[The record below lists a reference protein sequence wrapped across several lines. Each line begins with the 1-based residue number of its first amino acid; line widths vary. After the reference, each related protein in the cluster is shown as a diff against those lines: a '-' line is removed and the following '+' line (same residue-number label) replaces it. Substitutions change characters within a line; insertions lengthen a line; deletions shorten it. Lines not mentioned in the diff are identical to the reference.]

1 MNIGYKLKKLMGLAA
16 LAGGC
21 ITEGRAQQE
30 LLSRKLQP
38 DTALLTGKLANGL
51 TYYIRH
57 NALPEKKV
65 ELRLVVKAGSVLETE
80 AQQGLAHFMEHMEF
94 NGLKHFPKNKLV
106 DYLEK
111 IGVGFGSDLNANT
124 TSDRTYYILPIPTDN
139 PTNLPNGLQILQDWI
154 QGATLSTEEIN
165 AERGVILEELK
176 MRDRNAS
183 TRMMNQYLPHVLN
196 NSRYA
201 NRLPGGKDAVVAY
214 GNPEEIRK
222 FYHTWYRP
230 ELMAVI
236 LVGDISKEKGL
247 QMVHQYFDALK
258 NPAQAPPVTYY
269 PVAPYTSTQGQI
281 VTDKEA
287 TGYSVAV
294 AFPATTKDTTHTL
307 GDARNEFIEQIFAT
321 VVNKRFAQ
329 MTQKPS
335 PAFSGASLDL
345 SGTVSGFTLFQRNTE
360 LNIVPNKD
368 INMAIDSAVYVLLQI
383 KKYGFTNR
391 EIQPV
396 KALFLSQL
404 ENAWQERN
412 TTYSANIAEACAT
425 AFMGGETMISMDSY
439 YQYAQELLPG
449 ITADDINACAQKLIQ
464 TDAHFYA
471 LAMGP
476 DTGSLALPDSVQLV
490 TAIHRAFQQQPQP
503 AQAYTLPETLIEHL
517 PAAGTIVATRQ
528 DSLLH
533 TTTFTLSNGIRVT
546 VKPTDFKNDQ
556 VMLTAIKPGG
566 SDALPVA
573 QKANAEFLLNAVG
586 TMGFGAFTPTQ
597 LGDFLAGS
605 NVTLNPSLGKVS
617 VGLNGSS
624 NVSSLATL
632 VQLAWL
638 GIMQPRKDAALLAG
652 FKDVTLQ
659 SLPNQYKDPGNL
671 FSDTITKVYYH
682 NSPLA
687 PITFA
692 TEAQVNALN
701 ADTLVQLYHRLFG
714 GADGYHFIF
723 TGNIN
728 IDSLKPLLC
737 TYLASIPAKGETRH
751 FSDNGLRPITGR
763 HSLHF
768 YAGENDKS
776 TILDFHYGQLPYSG
790 KNLLLGDMVS
800 RILTIRIMEKLREQ
814 SGLIYSGGVSSNVT
828 QFPYPQYSLVTQLP
842 CDPRNVTKIM
852 TQYNALVQALIANG
866 PSETDIKKV
875 KKAMQAAHQEN
886 IKTNDYWESLISK
899 SYIYGEDAR
908 WWLSYPQQ
916 VENITRE
923 DIRKAARLLLTGN
936 RFTAVSYPARPEK
949 SDTTH
954 R

>member
-1 MNIGYKLKKLMGLAA
+1 MIIGYKLKKLMGFAA

-21 ITEGRAQQE
+21 ITQGQAQQQ
-30 LLSRKLQP
+30 LLNRQLQP

-65 ELRLVVKAGSVLETE
+65 ELRLVVKAGSVLETDQ
-80 AQQGLAHFMEHMEF
+80 QQGLAHFMEHMEF
-94 NGLKHFPKNKLV
+94 NGLQHFPKNKLV

-124 TSDRTYYILPIPTDN
+124 SSDRTYYILPIPTDN
-139 PTNLPNGLQILQDWI
+139 AANLPNGLQILQDWM
-154 QGATLSTEEIN
+154 QGATLSTAEIN

-201 NRLPGGKDAVVAY
+201 YRLPGGKDSIVAY

-222 FYHTWYRP
+222 FYQTWYRP

-247 QMVHQYFDALK
+247 QMVHQYFDGIK
-258 NPAQAPPVTYY
+258 NPASATPMTYY
-269 PVAPYTSTQGQI
+269 PVAPYTSTKGQV

-294 AFPATTKDTTHTL
+294 AFPATLKDTTKTV
-307 GDARNEFIEQIFAT
+307 GDARKEFIEQIFTT

-335 PAFSGASLDL
+335 PAFSGASLDVT
-345 SGTVSGFTLFQRNTE
+345 GTVGAFALRQRNME

-368 INMAIDSAVYVLLQI
+368 VTTAIDSAVYVLLQI

-396 KALFLSQL
+396 KAMMLSQL

-412 TTYSANIAEACAT
+412 TTYSASIAEACAT
-425 AFMGGETMISMDSY
+425 AFMGGETIISIDSY
-439 YQYAQELLPG
+439 FDYAKELLPG
-449 ITADDINACAQKLIQ
+449 ITAEDINAYAQNHIQ

-476 DTGSLALPDSVQLV
+476 DTGSVALPDSVQLV
-490 TAIHRAFQQQPQP
+490 TTIRSALQQNPQP
-503 AQAYTLPETLIEHL
+503 AQAYTLPESLIEKL
-517 PAAGTIVATRQ
+517 PGAGTIVATQQ

-556 VMLTAIKPGG
+556 IMLTGIKPGG
-566 SDALPVA
+566 SDALPVQ
-573 QKANAEFLLNAVG
+573 QKANAEFLLNGVG
-586 TMGFGAFTPTQ
+586 VMGFGAFSPTQ

-605 NVTLNPSLGKVS
+605 SVGLNPSLGRVS
-617 VGLNGSS
+617 VGLNGMS
-624 NVSSLATL
+624 NVGSLEKL
-632 VQLAWL
+632 LQLAYL
-638 GIMQPRKDAALLAG
+638 GIMQPRKDTALLAG

-659 SLPNQYKDPGNL
+659 SLPNMYKDPGSL
-671 FSDTITKVYYH
+671 FSDTITKIYYH

-687 PITFA
+687 PMTFA
-692 TEAQVNALN
+692 TEAQVNALQ
-701 ADTLVQLYHRLFG
+701 ADTLIQLYHQLFG

-723 TGNIN
+723 TGNVN

-737 TYLASIPAKGETRH
+737 TYLASIPATGKTRP
-751 FSDNGLRPITGR
+751 FSDNGLRPVTGQHR
-763 HSLHF
+763 LNF
-768 YAGENDKS
+768 YKGEDDKS
-776 TILDFHYGQLPYSG
+776 TILDFNYGQLPYSG
-790 KNLLLGDMVS
+790 RNVILGDMVS
-800 RILTIRIMEKLREQ
+800 RILTFRIMEKLREE
-814 SGLIYSGGVSSNVT
+814 SGLIYSGGASCTVT

-842 CDPRNVTKIM
+842 CDPRNVDKIL
-852 TQYNALVQALIANG
+852 TQYNALVQGMVKNA
-866 PSETDIKKV
+866 PSETDLKKV
-875 KKAMQAAHQEN
+875 KKAMLAAYQESL
-886 IKTNDYWESLISK
+886 KTNDYWESLISK

-916 VENITRE
+916 VEKITRE
-923 DIRKAARLLLTGN
+923 DIRKAAAQLLTGN
-936 RFTAVSYPARPEK
+936 RFTAVSYPAK
-949 SDTTH
+949 Q
-954 R
+954 